1 MKKIL
6 NLFKKSW
13 SRIRAVGGEV
23 FGGQGGLAYAGGI
36 TSGAGLVDKISA
48 GVIFGD
54 FTFVSP
60 LLIGVW
66 VVGIVGLGIGY
77 GIFQLL
83 IKIYI

>member
-1 MKKIL
+1 M
-6 NLFKKSW
+6 
-13 SRIRAVGGEV
+13 
-23 FGGQGGLAYAGGI
+23 
-36 TSGAGLVDKISA
+36 DKISA